1 MWRGFQRL
9 RGLAFWQAAGAW
21 KNAEMGNESGNDSG
35 KAVPCPA
42 GAAFLQARHHG
53 KAVAQPT
60 ARLFSMRVIPR
71 YPAKVA

>member
-1 MWRGFQRL
+1 VVFSGCRDWHFGKP
-9 RGLAFWQAAGAW
+9 LAHG
-21 KNAEMGNESGNDSG
+21 KNAEMENESGNDSG

-42 GAAFLQARHHG
+42 GVAFLQARHHG

-60 ARLFSMRVIPR
+60 AGLFSMRVIPR